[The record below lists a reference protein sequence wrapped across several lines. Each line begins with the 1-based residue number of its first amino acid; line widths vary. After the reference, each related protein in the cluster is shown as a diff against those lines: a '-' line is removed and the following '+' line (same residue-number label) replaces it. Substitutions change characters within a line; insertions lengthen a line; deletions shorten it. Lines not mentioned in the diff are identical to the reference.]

1 MFWSVHMSKKKIYAC
16 RSMQQK
22 RQDIDCESGMMVVEA
37 VLSFTVFIMV
47 SVAIVYLINIF
58 IIHNRIQFAINTTAK
73 QIASYT
79 YLYEGLGLRDGDK
92 KFQEDSDTYVKPIDD
107 TASSVLKAY
116 NDIQKTLND
125 TQGLADT
132 VNDIS
137 PDKVGGVLSQIETV
151 AKDVQTSG
159 ASIKSSAEQLSDLF
173 SDPDSLLAGV
183 LYATASGGLYAVKGA
198 IAAGAAKALTKS
210 SLSVNGGNKSGVQAV
225 AADEY
230 LKSFGIKDGYN
241 GLDFSGSTM
250 LCDTDR
256 RMIDIVVQYDID
268 MSFLSLIIPDARL
281 HVVQRASVPAWVDGD
296 GASLPDKGNK

>member
-1 MFWSVHMSKKKIYAC
+1 MSKKEIYAC
-16 RSMQQK
+16 RSIQQK
-22 RQDIDCESGMMVVEA
+22 RQNPDDCESGMMVVEA

-47 SVAIVYLINIF
+47 SVAIVYLTNIF

-92 KFQEDSDTYVKPIDD
+92 KLQEDSDTYVKPIDD

-137 PDKVGGVLSQIETV
+137 PDKVGSVLSQIETV
-151 AKDVQTSG
+151 TDDVKTSG
-159 ASIKSSAEQLSDLF
+159 ASIKSSTEQLSELF

-183 LYATASGGLYAVKGA
+183 LYAAGSGGMYAIKGA
-198 IAAGAAKALTKS
+198 VAAGAAKALTKG

-225 AADEY
+225 TADEY

-250 LCDTDR
+250 LCDKDR

-296 GASLPDKGNK
+296 GASLPDKGSK

>member
-1 MFWSVHMSKKKIYAC
+1 MSKKKIYAC